1 MLFRS
6 ARVRWTGVDPV
17 AAQGW
22 IARVPEAQMIDRIAR
37 RAAQHEALGI
47 SDTRGVRFAQ
57 VWSGSKGPDF
67 ADMAAVPRWLMLRP
81 DQQEKVAQAVG
92 LLRHRARINR
102 ELSGPR
108 LAMLADAV
116 GEDLLDAV
124 CASECV
130 DEPPSDAH
138 LPRPDLIIS
147 EGWDVMRRGL
157 PTIFVARYPDANGD
171 QAARALSEQA
181 VVLVEA
187 L

>member
-1 MLFRS
+1 
-6 ARVRWTGVDPV
+6 
-17 AAQGW
+17 
-22 IARVPEAQMIDRIAR
+22 MIDRIAR
-37 RAAQHEALGI
+37 RAAQHEALGV

-67 ADMAAVPRWLMLRP
+67 ADMAAVPRWLMLTP

-92 LLRHRARINR
+92 LIRHRAAINR

-116 GEDLLDAV
+116 GEDLLDSV
-124 CASECV
+124 CGGEGGE
-130 DEPPSDAH
+130 DQPSDAP
-138 LPRPDLIIS
+138 LPRPDLMIA

-157 PTIFVARYPDANGD
+157 PTVFVARFPDAEGD
-171 QAARALSEQA
+171 PVARALSEQA
-181 VVLVEA
+181 FDLIEA